1 MAVERR
7 APHSDDRSPLTVL
20 AISGSLEV
28 TVGDEHIAIVANQH
42 HLTAQ
47 LSGKRHL
54 RRTLVALIT
63 NKPTIRTVAAGLKAS
78 GLTLTIM
85 RGGSVVA
92 RLGADTETSVVG
104 RLLGIPHF
112 AIFPWTK
119 QS

>member
-1 MAVERR
+1 
-7 APHSDDRSPLTVL
+7 
-20 AISGSLEV
+20 
-28 TVGDEHIAIVANQH
+28 
-42 HLTAQ
+42 
-47 LSGKRHL
+47 
-54 RRTLVALIT
+54 
-63 NKPTIRTVAAGLKAS
+63 
-78 GLTLTIM
+78 LTLTIM